1 VNNDKTKMP
10 ILVYSGHSH
19 HRVTGSTAFFLDLL
33 AQKYQLSVIWD
44 ESWTPAGAPLLAE
57 QINALNP
64 DVVLFFQLLPT
75 RKELRKIR
83 CNQLFLVPMH
93 DGVVGNPGMR
103 WKKIR
108 DSGLQ
113 VINFCRATHAF
124 FTQLGYRSMCV
135 QYWPPPQVS
144 SVEISKSAR
153 ILFWA
158 RKRDIG
164 WPLLKT
170 LLGAQRPERIVL
182 RIVADPGEFLE
193 MPSADEISDY
203 KIEVVTEWLDKSRYM
218 ELLRS
223 CNVFMAP
230 RLYEG
235 IGQSFLEAMSF
246 GMAVIAPDS
255 PTMNEYIQHGHN
267 GYLYSYAAPAP
278 IDLSRLD
285 AVRAQVLKDVSNG
298 HFIWQSQES
307 DVLEYIEQSK
317 ATKRRVSLSW
327 RLRRLLGH

>member
-1 VNNDKTKMP
+1 
-10 ILVYSGHSH
+10 
-19 HRVTGSTAFFLDLL
+19 
-33 AQKYQLSVIWD
+33 
-44 ESWTPAGAPLLAE
+44 LLAE

-75 RKELRKIR
+75 RKEMRRIR
-83 CNQLFLVPMH
+83 CDQLFLVPMH
-93 DGVVGNPGMR
+93 DGVVGNPRIR
-103 WKKIR
+103 WKEIR
-108 DSGLQ
+108 GSGLQ
-113 VINFCRATHAF
+113 LINFCRATHAF
-124 FTQLGYRSMCV
+124 FTKLGYRSLCV

-144 SVEISKSAR
+144 SVETSKSPR

-170 LLGAQRPERIVL
+170 LLGAQRPDRIVL

-255 PTMNEYIQHGHN
+255 PTMNEYIQHGRN
-267 GYLYSYAAPAP
+267 GYLYSYTAPKP
-278 IDLSRLD
+278 IDLSELD
-285 AVRAQVLKDVSNG
+285 TVRAQVLKDVTDG
-298 HFIWQSQES
+298 HCAWHSQEAS
-307 DVLEYIEQSK
+307 VLEYIADSK
-317 ATKRRVSLSW
+317 VIKRHVSLLW
-327 RLRRLLGH
+327 RLRRLLHL